1 MLRRRGRGSW
11 FHRYWRKSDL
21 KQVHVMKG
29 DFSRIRFSPKKQYT
43 AVLEQ
48 QGRVALDADS
58 NEQCAIHDYL
68 RRTET
73 VDVIGDYGAPAN
85 EAGFAITIDSSTGE
99 ILIGTGR
106 YYVQGL
112 LCENKDSSLTL
123 STQPFLIDPNLNES
137 EMLTELRRSQGQAS
151 IRIFLQ
157 VWQRLVTALDDPC
170 LREPALGQA
179 DTTARLQT
187 VWRVV
192 ASLVAPANLKPGPIR
207 QPIPGERLN
216 RTNPVLSSV
225 AAHPVA
231 GIGTHPITSPVSVST
246 GVSGTSG
253 TATLPIHLL
262 TCCEQMYLDAT
273 ELSTGK
279 LSAQTSGTS
288 DTCGCQ
294 PIPAAGYRGLENQ
307 LYRVE
312 IHTGGDETTATFKW
326 SRENG
331 SVVSAVLGVSGANV
345 QVDSLGPDANL
356 GFQPNQWVEIYDDTY
371 LFGPTPNQPG
381 NLYQIQSID
390 PSSNSITMYT
400 TVSPVDT
407 LHNARIR
414 RWDQISASATS
425 NGIPLS
431 SGTWLDL
438 ENGIQISFAEG
449 TYQSGDYWTIPAR
462 TASGQIDWPPC
473 DSDGALWQ
481 LAKTVRVHSAHLA
494 CIHWDQKKES
504 FQVEDCRRFFSPLTA
519 LTAPVSPQAMHV
531 TQISWTNDDSVTRD
545 QLFASCLTGT
555 FDGSPSGPSN
565 SANVI

>member
-85 EAGFAITIDSSTGE
+85 EAGFAITVDSSTGE

-192 ASLVAPANLKPGPIR
+192 ASLTKPATNTSAPSLTQRALS
-207 QPIPGERLN
+207 
-216 RTNPVLSSV
+216 PVLGTVVDRPVSSV
-225 AAHPVA
+225 TPV
-231 GIGTHPITSPVSVST
+231 GT
-246 GVSGTSG
+246 
-253 TATLPIHLL
+253 
-262 TCCEQMYLDAT
+262 
-273 ELSTGK
+273 
-279 LSAQTSGTS
+279 
-288 DTCGCQ
+288 
-294 PIPAAGYRGLENQ
+294 
-307 LYRVE
+307 
-312 IHTGGDETTATFKW
+312 
-326 SRENG
+326 
-331 SVVSAVLGVSGANV
+331 
-345 QVDSLGPDANL
+345 
-356 GFQPNQWVEIYDDTY
+356 
-371 LFGPTPNQPG
+371 
-381 NLYQIQSID
+381 
-390 PSSNSITMYT
+390 
-400 TVSPVDT
+400 
-407 LHNARIR
+407 
-414 RWDQISASATS
+414 
-425 NGIPLS
+425 
-431 SGTWLDL
+431 
-438 ENGIQISFAEG
+438 
-449 TYQSGDYWTIPAR
+449 
-462 TASGQIDWPPC
+462 
-473 DSDGALWQ
+473 
-481 LAKTVRVHSAHLA
+481 
-494 CIHWDQKKES
+494 
-504 FQVEDCRRFFSPLTA
+504 
-519 LTAPVSPQAMHV
+519 
-531 TQISWTNDDSVTRD
+531 
-545 QLFASCLTGT
+545 
-555 FDGSPSGPSN
+555 
-565 SANVI
+565 